1 MRRALAALMVA
12 ALAVAGCGSSGGGG
26 SSSTTTLAHPN
37 RYFGDHPGQQAT
49 GLHLSASDCAALAK
63 TVAKQT
69 GRQVKRTS
77 EPTPPNS
84 HCQLQGR
91 GVHVSIAVD
100 AAYAARQRYS
110 NRIDEQVQFN
120 AADPAKVPQAV
131 PGVGDK
137 GAYNHFASWIPAS
150 STLWAVRGN
159 RWLTVAYSVS
169 GRTRPQRLAAAAPLA
184 RQSFRL
190 SAR

>member
-1 MRRALAALMVA
+1 TPLPP
-12 ALAVAGCGSSGGGG
+12 
-26 SSSTTTLAHPN
+26 PN
-37 RYFGDHPGQQAT
+37 RYFGEHPGQQAT
-49 GLHLSASDCAALAK
+49 ALHLSASDCAALAK

-84 HCQLQGR
+84 HCQPPG
-91 GVHVSIAVD
+91 GGGHVSIAV
-100 AAYAARQRYS
+100 ASAYAARQRYS

-137 GAYNHFASWIPAS
+137 GAYN
-150 STLWAVRGN
+150 
-159 RWLTVAYSVS
+159 
-169 GRTRPQRLAAAAPLA
+169 
-184 RQSFRL
+184 
-190 SAR
+190 